1 MVSISLMYSG
11 ALGLTG
17 VIAGAIGS
25 HALKA
30 KTAEERNA
38 FVTGSQYQLMHS
50 MAALAALALS
60 HAVRNTSPVAAKRLH
75 ISAYMF
81 LVGTT
86 LFSGTVYA
94 RVFGAPQSMGQLA
107 PAGGY
112 IMMGG
117 WASLIAAAMAL

>member
-1 MVSISLMYSG
+1 MVSLPLLYSG
-11 ALGLTG
+11 VLGFTG
-17 VIAGAIGS
+17 VIAGAVGS

-38 FVTGSQYQLMHS
+38 FVIGSQYQLLHS
-50 MAALAALALS
+50 IAALASLAFS
-60 HAVRNTSPVAAKRLH
+60 HAVRNVNPVAAKRL
-75 ISAYMF
+75 SVASWMF

-94 RVFGAPQSMGQLA
+94 RVFGAPKSGQLA

-117 WASLIAAAMAL
+117 WAFLIAAAMAL